1 MARTFEP
8 VARFVNWKLISK
20 RPSGAPKCSVKS
32 SSMLG
37 HAVDTAA
44 IASARMGGLRASQ
57 SGRAHLCANCER
69 YVRAAH
75 WLHDRGLDVSE
86 AAVQAVALLLG
97 GPVKATELPI
107 RGYQRQLVIFQ
118 IKKLAAAN
126 FAHSRK
132 LDGGAV
138 EYVRSPGSG
147 QTTDTG

>member
-1 MARTFEP
+1 MARIFEP
-8 VARFVNWKLISK
+8 VARFTTWQIKPGKPKLVGK
-20 RPSGAPKCSVKS
+20 VPPPCTVKS

-37 HAVDTAA
+37 HSDDRAAVALA
-44 IASARMGGLRASQ
+44 GVR
-57 SGRAHLCANCER
+57 GRTSTGVLLCANCER

-138 EYVRSPGSG
+138 EYVLCDVVR
-147 QTTDTG
+147 